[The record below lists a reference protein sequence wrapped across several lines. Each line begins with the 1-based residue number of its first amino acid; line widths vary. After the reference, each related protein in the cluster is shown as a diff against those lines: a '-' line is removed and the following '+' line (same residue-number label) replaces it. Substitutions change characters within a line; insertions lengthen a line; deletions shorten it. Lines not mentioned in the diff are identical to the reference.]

1 MRLTK
6 FGHACV
12 RLEDEGRRLVIDPGT
27 YTEPESLDGADAILV
42 SHEHEDHADVDQI
55 AAACAANPDLIVHGP
70 TGWAD
75 TVRGR
80 LGDAVIGVSSGDD
93 FEAAGFG
100 VRAVGGRHA
109 EIIDGLPGCP
119 NLGYVVEGIYHPGD
133 SLFVPEADVEVLL
146 VPVSGPWL
154 KHRDA
159 IELMRAIRPS
169 RAIPIHDSMLSD
181 LGLANVDAWL
191 EGEGGADYTRVA
203 PGATVTVS
211 S

>member
-12 RLEDEGRRLVIDPGT
+12 RLEHEGRRLVIDPGT

-55 AAACAANPDLIVHGP
+55 AAACAANPDLTVRGP

-80 LGDAVIGVSSGDD
+80 LGDAVIGVSSGDAFD
-93 FEAAGFG
+93 AAGFA

-109 EIIDGLPGCP
+109 EIIDGLPDCP

-133 SLFVPEADVEVLL
+133 SLFVPDEDVEVLL

-159 IELMRAIRPS
+159 IELMRAIRPT

>member
-12 RLEDEGRRLVIDPGT
+12 RLEKDGRRLVIDPGT
-27 YTEPESLDGADAILV
+27 YTEAAALAGADAVLV

-55 AAACAANPDLIVHGP
+55 AAACAANPQLTVHGP
-70 TGWAD
+70 TAWAD
-75 TVRGR
+75 TLRAR
-80 LGDAVIGVSSGDD
+80 LGDAVIGVAPEDT

-119 NLGYVVEGIYHPGD
+119 NLGYVVDGIYHPGD
-133 SLFVPEADVEVLL
+133 SLFVPDAEVEVLL

-159 IELMRAIRPS
+159 IELLRAIRPA
-169 RAIPIHDSMLSD
+169 RAVPIHDAMLSE

-191 EGEGGADYTRVA
+191 EGEGGADYTRV
-203 PGATVTVS
+203 PLGATVTFS
-211 S
+211 G